1 MYAACGPTS
10 AGHCRFAGWNYTRS
24 AHETASCMQRGPCT
38 PIMQNAHSIVTE
50 TTSSSAP
57 SPQKTCFEHPPLGVE
72 LAFRRLNWKDVQ
84 ILFTAR
90 VRHAEGVRWLEISI
104 MSCRILLLP
113 GCNTRRHNIGHT
125 MQVYQ

>member
-1 MYAACGPTS
+1 
-10 AGHCRFAGWNYTRS
+10 
-24 AHETASCMQRGPCT
+24 
-38 PIMQNAHSIVTE
+38 MQNAHSIVTE

-90 VRHAEGVRWLEISI
+90 VRHAEGVRLAGDKYHV
-104 MSCRILLLP
+104 MSHPVIAR
-113 GCNTRRHNIGHT
+113 
-125 MQVYQ
+125 MQHS